1 VAVPRPTTG
10 GAGGAAV
17 VAGRTLSRAQPPADP
32 SPAPF
37 PAVDAEAAATFN
49 LRDKRDRRVCAPVS
63 CNGDERTWLIIGPV
77 REIVDAVHWDAYDA
91 VDDTSSP
98 SPISANELEIDEF
111 TITGSFRVLSDVSGQ
126 EVLARA
132 VLI

>member
-1 VAVPRPTTG
+1 
-10 GAGGAAV
+10 
-17 VAGRTLSRAQPPADP
+17 
-32 SPAPF
+32 
-37 PAVDAEAAATFN
+37 
-49 LRDKRDRRVCAPVS
+49 VS